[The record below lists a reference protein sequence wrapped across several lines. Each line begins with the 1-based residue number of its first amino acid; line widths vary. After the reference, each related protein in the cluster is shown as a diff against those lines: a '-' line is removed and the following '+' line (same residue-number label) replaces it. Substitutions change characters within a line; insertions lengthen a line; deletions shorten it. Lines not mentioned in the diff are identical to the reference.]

1 MKVTGRRMKALTR
14 SVGVSEPAGG
24 RGSRN
29 RRGFGWGLVAQVF
42 SSAPNFGFALLA
54 GRLLG
59 PGGLGVLF
67 IGFSGYF
74 LILAFQRAT
83 VTQPLIVH
91 SATLPAVHRR
101 QLAGSGITVIA
112 LTGAAAGC
120 LFGLLGLG
128 VGGHAGRGLL
138 LFAPWLIPSLLQE
151 YWKAILFQEGKAFAG
166 AMSDVLRFG
175 AMCAAALLILV
186 RHADYM
192 IAASWGI
199 GAWVGLVIALV
210 GFRTFP
216 KRPREALRL
225 WGGEAWALGR
235 WLGVREVSFQAG
247 TYSTVLVLASVLGT
261 ADLGGLRAAQA
272 LFSPFSLID
281 AAFVLPG
288 LPAISRAL
296 RVSRHTAWQLAVR
309 ISGAA
314 LLLAAGYL
322 VVMTFAGRWL
332 LTSLFGHSFIPFD
345 TLIWPVAVAQLLGSA
360 VLAFPMLLMAERRGV
375 GSAFAA
381 AVGSAATL
389 ACATLL
395 AVGYGVT
402 GAAWGWTAGT
412 AVTAMAFFLIAMRT
426 PTPRVATRSRVS
438 TEMSDPR

>member
-1 MKVTGRRMKALTR
+1 MKVTGRRMRALTM
-14 SVGVSEPAGG
+14 SVGVSGPTGG
-24 RGSRN
+24 RGSHN

-42 SSAPNFGFALLA
+42 SSATNFGFALLA

-59 PGGLGVLF
+59 PGGLGLLF

-74 LILAFQRAT
+74 LVLALQRAT

-91 SATLPAVHRR
+91 SATLPAVDRL

-151 YWKAILFQEGKAFAG
+151 YWKAILFQEGKALAG
-166 AMSDVLRFG
+166 ATSDVVRFG
-175 AMCAAALLILV
+175 AMCTAALLVLV

-192 IAASWGI
+192 IAASWGL
-199 GAWVGLVIALV
+199 GACAGLVIALV
-210 GFRTFP
+210 GLRTLP
-216 KRPREALRL
+216 KPPREALRL
-225 WGGEAWALGR
+225 WGGKAWALGR
-235 WLGVREVSFQAG
+235 WLGVREVLFQTG

-322 VVMTFAGRWL
+322 VVMTFAGPWL
-332 LTSLFGHSFIPFD
+332 LTSLFGHSFAPFD
-345 TLIWPVAVAQLLGSA
+345 SLIWPVAVAQLLGSA
-360 VLAFPMLLMAERRGV
+360 SLAFPMLLMAERRGIE
-375 GSAFAA
+375 SALAA
-381 AVGSAATL
+381 AVGSAATFG
-389 ACATLL
+389 CAALL

-412 AVTAMAFFLIAMRT
+412 AVIAATFVLIAMRT
-426 PTPRVATRSRVS
+426 PTPPVVTRSRAA
-438 TEMSDPR
+438 TGISDPR